1 MSSSSVIKYYIT
13 DFEVVENVNMSSYL
27 LYRKKY
33 SRPKICKIAKDNF
46 LHEDMLRHCMGSGG
60 EILQS
65 MKKGAGAAGGH
76 SLSGQNMPPGGARM
90 VQHGKNKEKS

>member
-1 MSSSSVIKYYIT
+1 M
-13 DFEVVENVNMSSYL
+13 VENVNMSSYF

-33 SRPKICKIAKDNF
+33 SRPKSCKIAKDNF
-46 LHEDMLRHCMGSGG
+46 LREDMLRHCMGSGG
-60 EILQS
+60 KILQS
-65 MKKGAGAAGGH
+65 MKKGAGGH